1 MKKLFKYMSL
11 VAAAILMT
19 ACQNNDEANFKSKAF
34 IDGKTFTSETII
46 KGETNIVKSLTLST
60 ARPAEKE
67 LNATFSVAANLVE
80 TYNQAYYAKA
90 VMLPDTCYKVV
101 KGDVKINQGSVN
113 SNEAQFAF
121 FKLANLDRAI
131 TYVLPVTVNC
141 QDIEVL
147 RSAKNYYFV
156 FRAGALINVVADM
169 SKNFLTVKWATPDL
183 VNNMSQITMEALIYP
198 REFGKLIST
207 VMGIEGNFL
216 MRIGDAGFPDN
227 QIQIATGA
235 GNFPDADSN
244 KGLQTNR
251 WQHVAMTYD
260 ADTREVKVYVNGS
273 LQSQGKLRT
282 GKVSIVGNGTDRDFL
297 IGKSYDDA
305 RWFEGNM
312 SEVRVWNVVRTQEEI
327 AANFYSV
334 NPKSKGLVGYWKM
347 DDSASPN
354 IVKDATGNGNDAT
367 ANKPLSW
374 HNVSLPE
381 KK

>member
-1 MKKLFKYMSL
+1 MKKLFKYMPL
-11 VAAAILMT
+11 VAAALLMT